1 MEKIYLY
8 ETAGVC
14 AGKILIA
21 VSDDTISSVRFLG
34 GCSGNAQGVAA
45 LVVGQKLEEV
55 VGKIKDI
62 RCGNRTTSCPDQLAT
77 ALMQIESG
85 ELAEYVPEE
94 EQS

>member
-1 MEKIYLY
+1 MEKNYLY

-14 AGKILIA
+14 AGKILIT
-21 VSDDTISSVRFLG
+21 VSEDTVVAVRFLG

-45 LVVGQKLEEV
+45 LVVGQKLSEV
-55 VGKIKDI
+55 VAKIKDI
-62 RCGNRTTSCPDQLAT
+62 RCGNRATSCPDQLAT

-94 EQS
+94 EQA